1 MSLKLVDRSRE
12 KAKIRLR
19 SCRGEELDRERKRR
33 TNRMLIA
40 MVTIFGASW
49 MPLNLINLLNDL
61 YAEYGM
67 AWWKYYNL
75 CLSVDYNFLPPHT
88 QNHRLMANYSSFS
101 H

>member
-1 MSLKLVDRSRE
+1 
-12 KAKIRLR
+12 
-19 SCRGEELDRERKRR
+19 
-33 TNRMLIA
+33 

-75 CLSVDYNFLPPHT
+75 CLSVD
-88 QNHRLMANYSSFS
+88 
-101 H
+101 

>member
-1 MSLKLVDRSRE
+1 MHHKVSLKLADRSRE

-61 YAEYGM
+61 YAESM

-75 CLSVDYNFLPPHT
+75 CL
-88 QNHRLMANYSSFS
+88 
-101 H
+101 